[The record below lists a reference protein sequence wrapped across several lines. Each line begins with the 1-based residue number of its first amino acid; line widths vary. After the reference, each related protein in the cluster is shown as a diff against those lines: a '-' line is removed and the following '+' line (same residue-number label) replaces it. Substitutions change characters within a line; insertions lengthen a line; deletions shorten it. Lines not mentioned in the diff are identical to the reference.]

1 MNYSFSH
8 IPSDQWTDP
17 AKKDEYDAL
26 GRENAKLRGQI
37 AELEKKDLNDPA
49 INIKENLIATNQ
61 QLMDKLDNRY
71 GPGRP
76 QLQAPAP
83 AAQPGKFF
91 PFIILFFFWGVM
103 TWNFFSDDSL
113 FFIPPNIFF
122 ISFYFILFFLIF
134 VFSCK
139 VLINL
144 LPMLPTS
151 L

>member
-1 MNYSFSH
+1 MNYFFSH
-8 IPSDQWTDP
+8 IPSDNWTDQ
-17 AKKDEYDAL
+17 AKKKKYDDL
-26 GRENAKLRGQI
+26 DTEIDKLRGQI

-91 PFIILFFFWGVM
+91 PFIILIFFWGVM

-113 FFIPPNIFF
+113 FFYSSKHFF
-122 ISFYFILFFLIF
+122 SFILFYFI
-134 VFSCK
+134 FSYFC
-139 VLINL
+139 VLL
-144 LPMLPTS
+144 
-151 L
+151 